1 MQKGNETRSPLL
13 KIEFKKVLSWIEYFF
28 SIKKLNRYNISIG
41 FSSTT
46 RYLQR
51 KIIPLSDLQF
61 TDVPTF
67 LGHPILLHT
76 VQYWKQF
83 SRCEEL
89 TRLSSSLDTSLSR
102 MVRRFRMKR
111 PAREFHADLNE
122 RRDEREFK
130 TRATDHKR
138 DTAAAPRSGRSEI
151 DILLSGPA
159 SKFPSPLSPPPP
171 ILASVLNIH
180 QVPAFRDSSEPNF
193 TVSKVSAIFKNHLKH
208 FRRVERD
215 TAAVLRMRNSDEKW
229 WRVSTICNA

>member
-28 SIKKLNRYNISIG
+28 SIKKLNRYNISIS

-76 VQYWKQF
+76 VQYWKQYF
-83 SRCEEL
+83 AMRRINEAFLEP
-89 TRLSSSLDTSLSR
+89 RHEFIANG
-102 MVRRFRMKR
+102 RFRMKR

-180 QVPAFRDSSEPNF
+180 QVPAFRDSSERISPF
-193 TVSKVSAIFKNHLKH
+193 PRFRQYSKI
-208 FRRVERD
+208 
-215 TAAVLRMRNSDEKW
+215 
-229 WRVSTICNA
+229 I

>member
-159 SKFPSPLSPPPP
+159 SKFPSPLSSPPPL
-171 ILASVLNIH
+171 LASVLNIH
-180 QVPAFRDSSEPNF
+180 QVPAFRDSSERISPF
-193 TVSKVSAIFKNHLKH
+193 PRFRQYSKI
-208 FRRVERD
+208 
-215 TAAVLRMRNSDEKW
+215 
-229 WRVSTICNA
+229 I